1 MASRRAFWES
11 GRASHH
17 RARAPIEFRA
27 RRTVCVFQH
36 GLYAVGGDRR
46 TRVTCRT
53 RPVCRRTHFFPA
65 QHERHAL
72 SFGCETSRE
81 AAGGRLRTATPW
93 EVGTWPPKPPPHFG
107 REPLPTRRPPPP
119 PR

>member
-81 AAGGRLRTATPW
+81 AAGVALPTS
-93 EVGTWPPKPPPHFG
+93 PPLAVARAPPH
-107 REPLPTRRPPPP
+107 P
-119 PR
+119 